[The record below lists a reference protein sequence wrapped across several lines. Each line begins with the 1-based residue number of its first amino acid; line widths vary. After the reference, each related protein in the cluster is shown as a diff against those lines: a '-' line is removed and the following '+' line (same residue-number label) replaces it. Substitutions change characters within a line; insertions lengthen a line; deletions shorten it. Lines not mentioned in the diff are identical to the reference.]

1 MRPVLRSIAALT
13 MLFAL
18 IQSCAAQPSTT
29 AVTTAPAASST
40 STTSSAPVRDRNL
53 LTREEILRGEYQTA
67 YDAVLARRRTWL
79 IQRADG
85 ETTKLVVYLD
95 DMRLGGAEELRAIA
109 VARISEIKYF
119 DGTAAYARW
128 GFGHDGGVVQVISM
142 APTTTRP

>member
-18 IQSCAAQPSTT
+18 IQSCASQPSAT
-29 AVTTAPAASST
+29 AVSTAPAASAT
-40 STTSSAPVRDRNL
+40 SAAPVRDRNL

-85 ETTKLVVYLD
+85 ETTKLVVYID
-95 DMRLGGAEELRAIA
+95 DMRVGGAEELRTIA

-128 GFGHDGGVVQVISM
+128 GFGHDRGVVQVISI

>member
-1 MRPVLRSIAALT
+1 MRPVLRSITALAIP
-13 MLFAL
+13 LAL
-18 IQSCAAQPSTT
+18 IQSCASQPSAT
-29 AVTTAPAASST
+29 AVSTAPAASAT
-40 STTSSAPVRDRNL
+40 SAAPVRDRNL

-79 IQRADG
+79 IQRAEG